1 MSWVQLE
8 KLAAAYRRN
17 PTVTA
22 AVALD
27 RGQRRAA
34 EFAETLTNHFVR
46 NHTALENASVAFR
59 FSMDG
64 LYPDW
69 ACEYNSELQVFELNL
84 VGVIAFH
91 EECKQALAAMK
102 TLEGRENFSVYRLH
116 AFLAEMRKLPR
127 KWLVFLLLFREKAR
141 ILEVTQAERRRGT
154 RVTIDPDEDA
164 YMRLLWAFKE
174 LEGVVRALNGSDLR
188 AELNITWFE
197 ADWIIG
203 GK

>member
-8 KLAAAYRRN
+8 KLAAAYRRK
-17 PTVTA
+17 PTA
-22 AVALD
+22 ATAAALD

-34 EFAETLTNHFVR
+34 DFVETLTNHFVR
-46 NHTALENASVAFR
+46 NHTALETASVAFR
-59 FSMDG
+59 ESEDG
-64 LYPDW
+64 TYPGW
-69 ACEYNSELQVFELNL
+69 ACEYNAEQQLFELNL
-84 VGVIAFH
+84 VGVLEFH
-91 EECKQALAAMK
+91 EECKQALAVMK

-127 KWLVFLLLFREKAR
+127 KLLVFLLLFREKAR
-141 ILEVTQAERRRGT
+141 VLEVTQAERRRGA
-154 RVTIDPDEDA
+154 RVALDPDEDA

-174 LEGVVRALNGSDLR
+174 LEAVMRTLSGTDLR

>member
-1 MSWVQLE
+1 MSWLQLE

-17 PTVTA
+17 PTAATA
-22 AVALD
+22 AALD
-27 RGQRRAA
+27 RGLRRSL
-34 EFAETLTNHFVR
+34 EFTETLTNHFVR
-46 NHTALENASVAFR
+46 NHTALESATVTFR
-59 FSMDG
+59 FSADG
-64 LYPDW
+64 IFPDW
-69 ACEYNSELQVFELNL
+69 ACEYNAEQQVFELNL

-127 KWLVFLLLFREKAR
+127 KLLVFLLLFREKAR
-141 ILEVTQAERRRGT
+141 ILEVTQAERRRGA
-154 RVTIDPDEDA
+154 RVAVDPDEDA

-188 AELNITWFE
+188 AEQNITWFE